1 MSFTRKLFSPA
12 VTTGIVLALCVF
24 IAGCTPQ
31 EKVDT
36 VAALQSALSTLV
48 ANRTLAEQF
57 VRDVKSSVSPN
68 DPTYQQAMESYEEAR
83 DSYNRFLDSVEYGA
97 VKGQSPRNEM
107 QLGMDAQDSTAGFLQ
122 DATRALK
129 PSMNT
134 RSINFRRAVEIPDG
148 LASDLHRLPRRAR
161 GALVQRFDDQVRW
174 RSWGQM

>member
-1 MSFTRKLFSPA
+1 MSFTRQSFVKA
-12 VTTGIVLALCVF
+12 TATGIALALCVL
-24 IAGCTPQ
+24 IAGCTPP
-31 EKVDT
+31 EENASL
-36 VAALQSALSTLV
+36 AALQAGLSALV

-57 VRDVKSSVSPN
+57 VRDVKTSVSPN
-68 DPTYQQAMESYEEAR
+68 DPSYQQAMESYEEAR

-97 VKGQSPRNEM
+97 AKSHSPRNEL

-134 RSINFRRAVEIPDG
+134 RAINFRRAVEIPDR
-148 LASDLHRLPRRAR
+148 LAANLHQLPKKQRA
-161 GALVQRFDDQVRW
+161 ALVQRFDDQVRW